1 MKLTAA
7 PLTALLILTLT
18 AAGARST
25 AAGNAPPPPTAT
37 PTRDPLGLLLEEI
50 DALAAEVLALRSEL
64 AQATL
69 ETARSR
75 SELLQL
81 QRFIEDHHEL
91 GTAFAEY
98 RAIKEIT
105 QRETQL
111 RLADAIRQ
119 RRESRRAE
127 RARRTEEARVQR
139 AGKDAEAQRLAR
151 YRRAGL
157 SAVGLDVYVGRTSFF
172 YRTLNRTVY
181 DIEYDP
187 LLGIR
192 YLEPFYRSDIDF
204 SSMTISGTVV
214 NGSDRLRNIGVAITF
229 FDERGTQV
237 GGEIIKINNA
247 RPDVPYP
254 FTTTL
259 RMALNRPYS
268 SSSSY
273 VLYADQVVQDERPP
287 TPPPDERP

>member
-1 MKLTAA
+1 MRLTAA
-7 PLTALLILTLT
+7 PLTAFLILTLT

-25 AAGNAPPPPTAT
+25 SAGNAPPPTAT
-37 PTRDPLGLLLEEI
+37 PTRDPLVLLLQEI
-50 DALAAEVLALRSEL
+50 DALEADVLALRSEL

-69 ETARSR
+69 EKARAR
-75 SELLQL
+75 SELLEL
-81 QRFIEDHHEL
+81 QRFIEDHREL
-91 GTAFAEY
+91 GTDFAEY

-111 RLADAIRQ
+111 RLADAVRQ
-119 RRESRRAE
+119 RRDSRRAE
-127 RARRTEEARVQR
+127 RARRTEEARAQR
-139 AGKDAEAQRLAR
+139 AGEDAEAQRLAR

-172 YRTLNRTVY
+172 YRTLDRTVY

-187 LLGIR
+187 FLGIR
-192 YLEPFYRSDIDF
+192 YLEPFYRTDIDF

-214 NGSDRLRNIGVAITF
+214 NGSSRLRNIGVAITF
-229 FDERGTQV
+229 FDESGTQV

-273 VLYADQVVQDERPP
+273 VLYADQVVLDERAPA
-287 TPPPDERP
+287 PPPDERP

>member
-1 MKLTAA
+1 MRLIAA
-7 PLTALLILTLT
+7 PLTALLILMLT
-18 AAGARST
+18 AAGE
-25 AAGNAPPPPTAT
+25 PPTTT
-37 PTRDPLGLLLEEI
+37 PTRDPLVLLLEEI
-50 DALAAEVLALRSEL
+50 DALEAEVLALRSEL
-64 AQATL
+64 AQAKL

-111 RLADAIRQ
+111 RLADAVRQ
-119 RRESRRAE
+119 RRETRRAE
-127 RARRTEEARVQR
+127 RTRRTEEARAQR
-139 AGKDAEAQRLAR
+139 AIKDAEAQRLAR

-157 SAVGLDVYVGRTSFF
+157 SAVGLDVYVGRMSFF
-172 YRTLNRTVY
+172 YRSLNRTVY
-181 DIEYDP
+181 DIEYDH

-192 YLEPFYRSDIDF
+192 YLEPSFRSDIDF

-229 FDERGTQV
+229 FDENGTQV

-273 VLYADQVVQDERPP
+273 VLYADQVVDERPP
-287 TPPPDERP
+287 VPPTDERP

>member
-1 MKLTAA
+1 MRLTAA
-7 PLTALLILTLT
+7 PLTALLILTL
-18 AAGARST
+18 A
-25 AAGNAPPPPTAT
+25 AAGNAPPPTAT
-37 PTRDPLGLLLEEI
+37 PTRDPLRLLLEEI
-50 DALAAEVLALRSEL
+50 DALEAEVLALRSEL

-69 ETARSR
+69 ETARAR
-75 SELLQL
+75 SELLEL

-105 QRETQL
+105 HRETQL
-111 RLADAIRQ
+111 RLADAVRQ

-127 RARRTEEARVQR
+127 RIRRTEEARAQR

-151 YRRAGL
+151 YRSAGL

-172 YRTLNRTVY
+172 YRTLDRTVY

-192 YLEPFYRSDIDF
+192 YLEPFYSSEIDY

-214 NGSDRLRNIGVAITF
+214 NGSGRLRNIGVAITF
-229 FDERGTQV
+229 FDESGTQV
-237 GGEIIKINNA
+237 GGEIIQINNA

-273 VLYADQVVQDERPP
+273 VLYADLVVPDERLPA
-287 TPPPDERP
+287 PPPDERP

>member
-1 MKLTAA
+1 MRLTAA
-7 PLTALLILTLT
+7 PLTAFLILTLT

-25 AAGNAPPPPTAT
+25 SVGSAPPPTAT
-37 PTRDPLGLLLEEI
+37 PTRDPLVLLLQEI
-50 DALAAEVLALRSEL
+50 DALEADVLALRSEL

-69 ETARSR
+69 EKARAR
-75 SELLQL
+75 SELLEL
-81 QRFIEDHHEL
+81 QRFIEDHREL
-91 GTAFAEY
+91 GTDFAEY

-111 RLADAIRQ
+111 RLADAVRQ

-127 RARRTEEARVQR
+127 RARRTEEARAQR
-139 AGKDAEAQRLAR
+139 AGEDAEAQRLAR

-172 YRTLNRTVY
+172 YRTLDRTVY

-187 LLGIR
+187 FLGIR
-192 YLEPFYRSDIDF
+192 YLEPFYRTDIDF

-214 NGSDRLRNIGVAITF
+214 NGSGRLRNIGVAITF
-229 FDERGTQV
+229 FDESGTQV

-273 VLYADQVVQDERPP
+273 VLYADQVVPDERAPA
-287 TPPPDERP
+287 PPPDERP

>member
-1 MKLTAA
+1 MRLTAA

-18 AAGARST
+18 AAGARS
-25 AAGNAPPPPTAT
+25 AFAGNTPPATAT

-50 DALAAEVLALRSEL
+50 DALEAEVLALRSEL

-69 ETARSR
+69 ETARAR
-75 SELLQL
+75 SELLEL

-111 RLADAIRQ
+111 RLADAVRQ

-127 RARRTEEARVQR
+127 RARRTEEARAQR
-139 AGKDAEAQRLAR
+139 AGEDAEAQRLAR

-172 YRTLNRTVY
+172 YRTLDRTVY

-187 LLGIR
+187 FLGIR
-192 YLEPFYRSDIDF
+192 YLEPFYRTDIDF

-214 NGSDRLRNIGVAITF
+214 NGSGKLRNIGVAITF
-229 FDERGTQV
+229 FDESGTQV

-273 VLYADQVVQDERPP
+273 VLYADQVVPDERAPA
-287 TPPPDERP
+287 PPPDERP